1 MGAKAEKRE
10 MFVTSPQFYRTIV
23 LLSVPII
30 LQQLLRVS
38 VDTLDSI
45 MLGRI
50 DQVQMSAVSQAQQ
63 IFFIFYT
70 VCSGFSAGC
79 SVLIAQYWGRRDTE
93 SIKTLVAIGVR
104 SIAVFGVLFSAVVM
118 IWPERLLRIYSSD
131 PELIRLGVPY
141 LRIASLMY
149 PVCAVS
155 TMIFACCRGFEEM
168 KVSFT
173 TNVISYPLNVF
184 LDFCLI
190 FGNFGMPEL
199 GIRGAAVGTV
209 IARVV
214 ELLILCRFLFRK
226 EKKLSMKFSDLK
238 RRDRR
243 LLGDFWKVGL
253 PIVFHELIWST
264 GTTAG
269 SSVTGQMGTT
279 IVAGYNIANVYYQL
293 MACVTNAI
301 LYSCSTTIGKT
312 IGSGASKDRIQKEA
326 YSMVLIGLV
335 SGTLTGLLTLDVRR
349 PVHAAVCADSGCS
362 GLCQKLY
369 AGVCGHLAL
378 LWYGD
383 DRHDRSAEGRRR
395 RKDGADLRYLF
406 HVDDHHSPGGCLR
419 FCVPAVSLSGGIHH
433 QVQYCHRGLCGNLEN
448 SYKKM
453 DAKSHKMMYNGSMNK
468 KTENQRRKL
477 CIFHRISIGRAH
489 GLIKIIKIF
498 NQEEGGLQ

>member
-226 EKKLSMKFSDLK
+226 EKKLSMKPSDLG

-269 SSVTGQMGTT
+269 SSITGQMGTT

-293 MACVTNAI
+293 MACVTNAMFERA
-301 LYSCSTTIGKT
+301 
-312 IGSGASKDRIQKEA
+312 GALRCDTERIVN
-326 YSMVLIGLV
+326 YLIEIEGVEIVKGRFVNDADIRELV
-335 SGTLTGLLTLDVRR
+335 SRVADKRVIPASPRGTPLVVALNKTDIDRR
-349 PVHAAVCADSGCS
+349 F
-362 GLCQKLY
+362 
-369 AGVCGHLAL
+369 
-378 LWYGD
+378 
-383 DRHDRSAEGRRR
+383 RRM
-395 RKDGADLRYLF
+395 
-406 HVDDHHSPGGCLR
+406 
-419 FCVPAVSLSGGIHH
+419 
-433 QVQYCHRGLCGNLEN
+433 Q
-448 SYKKM
+448 
-453 DAKSHKMMYNGSMNK
+453 
-468 KTENQRRKL
+468 
-477 CIFHRISIGRAH
+477 
-489 GLIKIIKIF
+489 
-498 NQEEGGLQ
+498 

>member
-1 MGAKAEKRE
+1 M
-10 MFVTSPQFYRTIV
+10 
-23 LLSVPII
+23 SVPII

-184 LDFCLI
+184 LDFCPI

-226 EKKLSMKFSDLK
+226 EKKLSMKLSDLK

-301 LYSCSTTIGKT
+301 LCSCSTTIGKT

-335 SGTLTGLLTLDVRR
+335 SGTLMGLPTRCS
-349 PVHAAVCADSGCS
+349 AACSRGCM
-362 GLCQKLY
+362 C
-369 AGVCGHLAL
+369 
-378 LWYGD
+378 
-383 DRHDRSAEGRRR
+383 
-395 RKDGADLRYLF
+395 
-406 HVDDHHSPGGCLR
+406 
-419 FCVPAVSLSGGIHH
+419 
-433 QVQYCHRGLCGNLEN
+433 
-448 SYKKM
+448 
-453 DAKSHKMMYNGSMNK
+453 
-468 KTENQRRKL
+468 
-477 CIFHRISIGRAH
+477 
-489 GLIKIIKIF
+489 
-498 NQEEGGLQ
+498 